1 MKTMKPAGT
10 QSDKGLKFDGA
21 EAMAPQKSS
30 TKFAHNKFTGHSND
44 GRLVQ
49 MGQQPNRKGN
59 DGSCSHSGMAQGGKM
74 PPTSALPAVP
84 AQGSVR
90 DNINRGSQ
98 HRGQGG
104 MMARSPANPDRQ
116 NAGRGPTKGNQQ

>member
-1 MKTMKPAGT
+1 MKSEP
-10 QSDKGLKFDGA
+10 GLKFDGA
-21 EAMAPQKSS
+21 EAMAPQKAS
-30 TKFAHNKFTGHSND
+30 TRFAHNKFSGHSND

-59 DGSCSHSGMAQGGKM
+59 DGSCSHSGMAQSGKK
-74 PPTSALPAVP
+74 PPTSALPALP
-84 AQGSVR
+84 PQGQVR

-104 MMARSPANPDRQ
+104 VMPKHPANPDRQ
-116 NAGRGPTKGNQQ
+116 NVGRGPTKGNDQ

>member
-1 MKTMKPAGT
+1 MKST

-21 EAMAPQKSS
+21 EAMSPGRVSRDLHKNQWS
-30 TKFAHNKFTGHSND
+30 GHLND

-59 DGSCSHSGMAQGGKM
+59 DGSCHHAGYAKEGKM
-74 PPTSALPAVP
+74 PPTSAVPSLP

-90 DNINRGSQ
+90 DNINRGTQ
-98 HRGQGG
+98 HRGGG
-104 MMARSPANPDRQ
+104 REFAPSAGQNYKGNPDRI
-116 NAGRGPTKGNQQ
+116 NSGRGPTKGNQQ